1 MNRKGLAFKFILP
14 VTLALAALLGAV
26 IWGVS
31 SYQTAQAEQAFEEHL
46 TSLALA
52 SRFMIHAEA
61 RDYCTSRGMAFH
73 RVREGQASPDP
84 VAGKL
89 EGEAFTHFTA
99 NPSALKLVRHFKDEK
114 GDPRLYVLTPGRLKD
129 LCINCHGAFGMDA
142 FTGRSAG
149 DLVATFGVSVSTA
162 ELYRSQRNLQ
172 LLSVVGGLT
181 LLLAIAAIVF
191 YQVRASMLKPLG
203 KLSSAIAEVA
213 TGNMTAKAP
222 VESDDEIGQLA
233 GTFNG
238 MVSDLNQALGS
249 MSLASDRVASG
260 STELAS
266 SAEEMSLTVQETAR
280 VGEDLRQSGRDV
292 LNALHKLDTNVEAMT
307 EHSRQ
312 TSLRTDEAVQDT
324 DRGAETGRATAQG
337 MEAIQQATSRIVQTV
352 KVIQDIARQTNL
364 LSLNAAIEA
373 AKAGSMGKGFAVVAD
388 EVRKLAER
396 SRQSAK
402 EIEDTIQAM
411 LDAVNG
417 GSTSVDVTLRHLEA
431 IRSRISQVSDNIH
444 EIGTLSQDQAQT
456 SQKVGEMMNQT
467 SSRLD
472 QNATG
477 THELAATVEEIART
491 SDDLAQVAE
500 NLKTT
505 VQRFRLR

>member
-1 MNRKGLAFKFILP
+1 MTRKGLAFKFILP
-14 VTLALAALLGAV
+14 VLLALAALLGAV

-31 SYQTAQAEQAFEEHL
+31 SYQTAQAEQAFEDHL

-61 RDYCTSRGMAFH
+61 REYCTSRGMTFH
-73 RVREGQASPDP
+73 RVREGQTSPDA

-89 EGEAFTHFTA
+89 EGEALAHFAA
-99 NPSALKLVRHFKDEK
+99 NPSALKLVR
-114 GDPRLYVLTPGRLKD
+114 LYQSEWNLQV
-129 LCINCHGAFGMDA
+129 LCI
-142 FTGRSAG
+142 
-149 DLVATFGVSVSTA
+149 L
-162 ELYRSQRNLQ
+162 
-172 LLSVVGGLT
+172 GGLA
-181 LLLAIAAIVF
+181 LLLAIAGIVA

-203 KLSSAIAEVA
+203 KLSGAIAEVA

-222 VESDDEIGQLA
+222 VESEDEIGQLA
-233 GTFNG
+233 GIFNG

-266 SAEEMSLTVQETAR
+266 SAEQMSLTVQETAK
-280 VGEDLRQSGRDV
+280 VGEELRQAGRDV
-292 LNALHKLDTNVEAMT
+292 LDALHKLDTNVDAMA

-312 TSLRTDEAVQDT
+312 TGLRTDEAVQDT
-324 DRGAETGRATAQG
+324 DRGAETGRSTAQG
-337 MEAIQQATSRIVQTV
+337 MEAIQQASSRIVQTV

-373 AKAGSMGKGFAVVAD
+373 AKAGAQGKGFAVVAD

-417 GSTSVDVTLRHLEA
+417 GATSVDVTLQHLEA
-431 IRSRISQVSDNIH
+431 IRDRISQVSTSIH
-444 EIGTLSQDQAQT
+444 EIGSLSQGQAQT

-500 NLKTT
+500 SLKAT